1 MKLLFVLLVLFTT
14 GLFLTPKK
22 PSSEIH
28 HFRKYIPMFYG
39 TEYYPKLPD
48 VNTIQPSDSKRNVLM
63 KIVDTA
69 TAQPTRNCF
78 ELPIW

>member
-22 PSSEIH
+22 PSEIH

-69 TAQPTRNCF
+69 TAQPTRSCF